1 MIRKL
6 LLYKDAY
13 LNTNKLDVSLPSSI
27 VSLLQEFDDVFPEEV
42 PHDLIFEELNIK
54 SISCLMLPFQIDQ
67 PIEAIPKRQMSY
79 KGISVN

>member
-27 VSLLQEFDDVFPEEV
+27 VSLLEELDDVFPEEV
-42 PHDLIFEELNIK
+42 RH
-54 SISCLMLPFQIDQ
+54 CLPYSRRIEHQIDFVLSA
-67 PIEAIPKRQMSY
+67 PIPNWPAYQSNPEET
-79 KGISVN
+79 NEL